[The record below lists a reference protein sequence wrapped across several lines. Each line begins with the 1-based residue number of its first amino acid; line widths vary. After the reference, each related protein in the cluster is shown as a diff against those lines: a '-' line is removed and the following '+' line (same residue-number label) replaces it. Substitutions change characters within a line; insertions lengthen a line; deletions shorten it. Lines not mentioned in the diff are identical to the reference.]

1 MNELL
6 IVTVVLLLII
16 IVLGIFAIIKFQP
29 KNNNQNINNMNVES
43 KIMEIDAFIKNKEGQ
58 LETIL
63 NNIKDNDEE
72 SKKEFSKKIKE
83 FQQILVGNIQ
93 AQGDV
98 GEDML
103 QKILELSNIKFEK
116 QPRRHDE
123 DEKTFKPDYLVT
135 LPHDR
140 KIIIDCKTT
149 LDHWDKY
156 VNAQTKD
163 QKNLSLSKHID
174 AVKDHIDKLSKKHYQ
189 KLEDDTVN
197 TVVMF
202 STNELS
208 IHAIGSHNT
217 SKILLHA
224 FNKNI
229 TICGPSQLYF
239 LLKIVEKQWANEKQ
253 KKNIKDVANIG
264 KAMFEKTEALYFLVN
279 KVITSFNGITSSL
292 KTLKNKLEGP
302 KSLKKDAIKMRELGN
317 LIVSKPDIP
326 LIKNISGEENEENN
340 EDQNKEKY
348 N

>member
-6 IVTVVLLLII
+6 IVTIVLLLII

-29 KNNNQNINNMNVES
+29 KNNNQSVNNLNVES

-83 FQQILVGNIQ
+83 FQQILIGNIQ
-93 AQGDV
+93 AQGSV

-103 QKILELSNIKFEK
+103 QKILEISNVKFEK
-116 QPRRHDE
+116 EPRKQDE
-123 DEKTFKPDYLVT
+123 DEKAFKPDYLVL
-135 LPHDR
+135 LPHNR
-140 KIIIDCKTT
+140 KIIIDCKTS

-156 VNAQTKD
+156 INATSKE
-163 QKNLSLSKHID
+163 QKNHALARHID
-174 AVKDHIDKLSKKHYQ
+174 AIKDHIDKLAKKHYQ
-189 KLEDDTVN
+189 NLEEDSVN

-224 FNKNI
+224 FSKNI

-253 KKNIKDVANIG
+253 KKNIRDVAKIG
-264 KAMFEKTEALYFLVN
+264 EAMFEKTEAVYALFN
-279 KVITSFNGITSSL
+279 KLITHFNGITANL
-292 KTLKNKLEGP
+292 KTIKNKLEGSR
-302 KSLKKDAIKMRELGN
+302 SLKNDVIKMKELGN
-317 LIVSKPDIP
+317 LITDKSDVPA
-326 LIKNISGEENEENN
+326 IKNITGEDDENLI
-340 EDQNKEKY
+340 KEK